1 MELLSLDTNSKLAKT
16 NLKQDDYMFVG
27 LSMMPNDRL
36 CPGAKAA
43 GCMDVCLKS
52 AGMGKFSNVA
62 QARQAKTN
70 FFMEDF
76 LGFMAQ
82 LVREMKAKLRTA
94 TKKGKT
100 LAVRLNVLSDVMWE
114 EIPVIVDGVRYES
127 IMEAF
132 PTVQFYDYTKIA
144 KRFRTVRDRPLP
156 SNYDLTFSYSAAPK
170 YQNQVVSALL
180 HKGTKMAVVF
190 AGEFPLTFMGRK
202 VIDGDAQDARFLDA
216 QGVIV
221 GLKAKGKAKT
231 QQNDFIVH

>member
-16 NLKQDDYMFVG
+16 NAKQDDYMFVG

-62 QARQAKTN
+62 RARQAKSN

-82 LVREMKAKLRTA
+82 LIDEMELRVRTA

-100 LAVRLNVLSDVMWE
+100 LAVRLNVLSDVPWE
-114 EIPVIVDGVRYES
+114 EIPVTRDSVHYAN

-132 PTVQFYDYTKIA
+132 PMVQFYDYTKIA
-144 KRFRTVRDRPLP
+144 KRFNKALP
-156 SNYDLTFSYSAAPK
+156 SNYDLTFSYSASPK
-170 YQNQVVSALL
+170 YKNQVTSALL
-180 HKGTKMAVVF
+180 HSGTKMAVVF

-231 QQNDFIVH
+231 MQNDFIVH

>member
-16 NLKQDDYMFVG
+16 NAKQDAYLFVG

-52 AGMGKFSNVA
+52 AGRGKFSNVA
-62 QARQAKTN
+62 RARQAKSN

-82 LVREMKAKLRTA
+82 LIDEMELRVRTA

-100 LAVRLNVLSDVMWE
+100 LAVRLNVLSDVQWE
-114 EIPVIVDGVRYES
+114 DIPVTLDGTHYDN

-132 PTVQFYDYTKIA
+132 PMVQFYDYTKIA
-144 KRFRTVRDRPLP
+144 ARFRKVLP
-156 SNYDLTFSYSAAPK
+156 SNYDLTFSYSASPK
-170 YQNQVVSALL
+170 YKNQVTSALL
-180 HKGTKMAVVF
+180 HRGTKMAVVF

-231 QQNDFIVH
+231 VQNDFIVH